1 MTQRATESVVVHAP
15 PEVVYRVATDFEH
28 YLDWVSELKK
38 IDVLERDAIG
48 RPVEVEFRAA
58 AFGRSTTYT
67 LHYDYSRAPEVLSW
81 HQTRG
86 DVTEFAQ
93 GRVSLCAREGGDAAH
108 LRSRGGT
115 FRADSRIRASAGR
128 LAHPGPGA
136 ARTQSPGRSRS
147 VSNVAIGIDVGGT
160 KALALMVA
168 RDGRVIAEMNSQ
180 TPHDVG
186 LAAGEATAKVLVEQ
200 VNQLCA
206 RQSLDPS
213 HVPIGVGLPGMMRR
227 DGHLAYAPNL
237 QTASG
242 ADLGAQL
249 GDALGNSQVFCE
261 NDANC
266 ATLAEHEWGAA
277 RGLSDFVMVTL
288 GTGIG
293 GGIVADGQLVRGR
306 SGFAGEIGHMVV
318 EARGAPCLCGGRG
331 CWERYASGG
340 GLHRLTRDAALEGRL
355 PELVARS
362 GGDWRA
368 VRAED
373 VSQAASEGLDEAVAL
388 DARGRVVACP
398 RARQPGG
405 DFGRRTLRDRR
416 GTERSE

>member
-1 MTQRATESVVVHAP
+1 M
-15 PEVVYRVATDFEH
+15 
-28 YLDWVSELKK
+28 
-38 IDVLERDAIG
+38 
-48 RPVEVEFRAA
+48 
-58 AFGRSTTYT
+58 
-67 LHYDYSRAPEVLSW
+67 
-81 HQTRG
+81 
-86 DVTEFAQ
+86 
-93 GRVSLCAREGGDAAH
+93 
-108 LRSRGGT
+108 
-115 FRADSRIRASAGR
+115 
-128 LAHPGPGA
+128 
-136 ARTQSPGRSRS
+136 
-147 VSNVAIGIDVGGT
+147 SNVAIGIDVGGT

-388 DARGRVVACP
+388 MREVGWWLALGLANLAAILDAGHFVIGGGLSEASEHVLPAARDYLADLVEGYEMRPTITVTTSLFGARSGAMGAALVAFQG
-398 RARQPGG
+398 A
-405 DFGRRTLRDRR
+405 
-416 GTERSE
+416 

>member
-1 MTQRATESVVVHAP
+1 
-15 PEVVYRVATDFEH
+15 
-28 YLDWVSELKK
+28 
-38 IDVLERDAIG
+38 
-48 RPVEVEFRAA
+48 
-58 AFGRSTTYT
+58 
-67 LHYDYSRAPEVLSW
+67 
-81 HQTRG
+81 
-86 DVTEFAQ
+86 
-93 GRVSLCAREGGDAAH
+93 
-108 LRSRGGT
+108 
-115 FRADSRIRASAGR
+115 
-128 LAHPGPGA
+128 
-136 ARTQSPGRSRS
+136 

-160 KALALMVA
+160 KALALMVS
-168 RDGRVIAEMNSQ
+168 RDGRVVGEMKSQ

-186 LAAGEATAKVLVEQ
+186 FGAGEATAKVLVEQ
-200 VNQLCA
+200 VNELCA

-213 HVPIGVGLPGMMRR
+213 QVPIGVGLPGMMRR
-227 DGHLAYAPNL
+227 DGHLAFAPNL

-249 GDALGNSQVFCE
+249 GDALGNSRVFCE

-340 GLHRLTRDAALEGRL
+340 GLHRLTRDAALDGRL

-362 GGDWRA
+362 GGDWRS

-373 VSQAASEGLDEAVAL
+373 VSRAASEGLDEAVAL
-388 DARGRVVACP
+388 MREVGWWLALGLANLAAILDAGHFVIGGGLSEASELVLPAARDYLADLVEGYEMRPTITVTTSLFGARSGAMGATLVAFEG
-398 RARQPGG
+398 A
-405 DFGRRTLRDRR
+405 
-416 GTERSE
+416 